1 MKNRTYPIY
10 FAFGALLLYT
20 IFVVVPGVMGFY
32 YSFTDWSSFSPN
44 VNWVGLENFRT
55 IFSSN
60 TNYLSYIRN
69 TLTFTV
75 FTIALKTILGLGLA
89 LLLNATLT
97 WGKHLHRVLLYLPV
111 VIPMLVVGIVFKSI
125 LHPATGLLNTFLRG
139 IGLDFL
145 AQQWLVN
152 PAIAL
157 YSVIGVDTWKGVGY
171 IMVILLAGL
180 QAIPRDY
187 YEAAEIDGASGWKKL
202 LHITIPLLM
211 PAITVTTVLNLLHGL
226 KVFDI
231 VYVLTNGG
239 PGYATEVVF
248 TSVFKEFS
256 KGRYGISTALSTLL
270 FVIMIFVGF
279 FTIRTMTREERSSE
293 S

>member
-20 IFVVVPGVMGFY
+20 VFVVVPGIMGFY

-75 FTIALKTILGLGLA
+75 FTIILKTILGLGLA

-111 VIPMLVVGIVFKSI
+111 VIPMLVVGIVFK
-125 LHPATGLLNTFLRG
+125 
-139 IGLDFL
+139 
-145 AQQWLVN
+145 
-152 PAIAL
+152 
-157 YSVIGVDTWKGVGY
+157 
-171 IMVILLAGL
+171 
-180 QAIPRDY
+180 
-187 YEAAEIDGASGWKKL
+187 
-202 LHITIPLLM
+202 
-211 PAITVTTVLNLLHGL
+211 
-226 KVFDI
+226 
-231 VYVLTNGG
+231 
-239 PGYATEVVF
+239 
-248 TSVFKEFS
+248 
-256 KGRYGISTALSTLL
+256 
-270 FVIMIFVGF
+270 
-279 FTIRTMTREERSSE
+279 
-293 S
+293 

>member
-1 MKNRTYPIY
+1 MKNRIYPAY

-20 IFVVVPGVMGFY
+20 LFMVVPGVMGFY
-32 YSFTDWSSFSPN
+32 YSFTDWSRFSSE
-44 VNWVGLENFRT
+44 VNWVGWDNFGT
-55 IFSSN
+55 IVSSQ

-69 TLTFTV
+69 TMIFTV
-75 FTIALKTILGLGLA
+75 VTIALKTVLGLGLA
-89 LLLNATLT
+89 LLLNSVVTF
-97 WGKHLHRVLLYLPV
+97 GRNLHRVLLYLPV

-125 LHPATGLLNTFLRG
+125 LHPATGLLNNALRAV
-139 IGLDFL
+139 GLGAL
-145 AQQWLVN
+145 AQQWLVD
-152 PAIAL
+152 PDIAL
-157 YSVIGVDTWKGVGY
+157 FSIIGVDTWKGVAY

-180 QAIPRDY
+180 QSIPQDY
-187 YEAAEIDGASGWKKL
+187 YEAASIDGASAWRKL
-202 LHITIPLLM
+202 ISITIPLLM

-270 FVIMIFVGF
+270 YLIMAIIGY
-279 FTIRTMTREERSSE
+279 FTIRTMTREEQRYDS
-293 S
+293 

>member
-1 MKNRTYPIY
+1 MKSRTYPLY
-10 FAFGALLLYT
+10 FALGALLLYT
-20 IFVVVPGVMGFY
+20 IFVVVPGIMGFY

-75 FTIALKTILGLGLA
+75 FTIILKTILGLGLA
-89 LLLNATLT
+89 LLLNATIT

-125 LHPATGLLNTFLRG
+125 LHPATGLLNTFFRT

-180 QAIPRDY
+180 QAIPQDY

-256 KGRYGISTALSTLL
+256 KGRFGISTALSTLL
-270 FVIMIFVGF
+270 FAIMVFVGY